1 MARLTSR
8 HTAARL
14 AGAVTA
20 AWLATMGAAQAQLPA
35 PAPVPG
41 TTLPP
46 ASTAGAPTEPTPA
59 SQVISASYSS
69 TAGADEGD
77 TGFSVLPWTRRGYF
91 GIDLGQ
97 SRYSTGC
104 GFGGYRCK
112 NPDLAGRVHVG
123 GMFNRHVGVELA
135 YLHMGNADRAGGTT
149 SAQGLNLSLLG
160 RLPLGNW
167 QAFAKVGATYGRTK
181 VTADALAGLPTG
193 VRKGW
198 GPGWGA
204 GVAYELGR
212 HSALVVEYDR
222 HEFNF
227 QGQGRRAVEMT
238 TLGYRH
244 QF

>member
-1 MARLTSR
+1 MASCSTPSHAARLTLG
-8 HTAARL
+8 AA
-14 AGAVTA
+14 A
-20 AWLATMGAAQAQLPA
+20 ACLLQIPVAQAQMPA
-35 PAPVPG
+35 PAPLHG
-41 TTLPP
+41 STLPP
-46 ASTAGAPTEPTPA
+46 ATVAAGPAEPTPA
-59 SQVISASYSS
+59 SQVINASYS
-69 TAGADEGD
+69 TASDEED
-77 TGFSVLPWTRRGYF
+77 AGFSVLPWTRRGYF

-204 GVAYELGR
+204 GLAYELGR

-222 HEFNF
+222 HEFHF
-227 QGQGRRAVEMT
+227 EGQGRKAVEMT